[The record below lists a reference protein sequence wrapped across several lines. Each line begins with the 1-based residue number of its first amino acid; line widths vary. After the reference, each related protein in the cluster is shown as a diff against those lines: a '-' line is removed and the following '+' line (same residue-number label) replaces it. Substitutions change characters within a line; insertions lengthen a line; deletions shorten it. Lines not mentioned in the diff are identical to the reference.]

1 VFITTPLAWKD
12 SHIKIDTKMRFV
24 VRVFFVV
31 FTIVVIN
38 LLIDGGYK
46 YNTMGS
52 EYFISVTS
60 NPVKYYFALVWQS
73 LIVCVSFYFGF
84 MVRLKA
90 NKGEKTPNK

>member
-1 VFITTPLAWKD
+1 
-12 SHIKIDTKMRFV
+12 MRFV
-24 VRVFFVV
+24 ARIFCIV

-52 EYFISVTS
+52 EHFVSVTS
-60 NPVKYYFALVWQS
+60 NPLKYYFALVWQS

-84 MVRLKA
+84 IVKLETS
-90 NKGEKTPNK
+90 NGEQTPNKKINKD